1 MSLIRWALSIL
12 AFPIGGWIAF
22 QLVGSVNSPLTAVAA
37 AAVAGAVIGA
47 AQGLALG
54 RRGGWRWAIATVVGM
69 VAGSV
74 LSALLTGAATIV
86 VALAITG
93 LVTGALVGA
102 AQSATLRRGW
112 RIVAAWTATVGLAW
126 SAGWVISA
134 NVIAVNIDSGF
145 VTFGLS
151 GALLVTVVTA
161 VVLRRILG
169 PLAKRAAAAT
179 SAHSEVVVEAGR

>member
-1 MSLIRWALSIL
+1 MSLIRWALTIL

-22 QLVGSVNSPLTAVAA
+22 QLVGSVTNPLTAAA
-37 AAVAGAVIGA
+37 AAALAGAMIGA

-54 RRGGWRWAIATVVGM
+54 RRIGSRWAIATVVGM
-69 VAGSV
+69 IAGSA
-74 LSALLTGAATIV
+74 LSALLTGAATTV
-86 VALAITG
+86 AALAVTG
-93 LVTGALVGA
+93 LVTGAMIGA
-102 AQSATLRRGW
+102 AQAASLRKGW
-112 RIVAAWTATVGLAW
+112 RVIAAWTATVGLAW

-145 VTFGLS
+145 ITFGLS

-169 PLAKRAAAAT
+169 PVAKRPATVTAAPAEPAI
-179 SAHSEVVVEAGR
+179 VAGR